1 MMVRIVLF
9 FVFSLAFSVEGPAQ
23 NAPLI
28 GIDSNYALDMATR
41 NKAWK
46 DRSVPVDPCELFAKN
61 GCQNARIRLWVGE
74 DGINRLTY
82 ATQTCASCAAGRSK
96 TLPSHL
102 SKRRLGGLC
111 KTTSAG
117 YLEETD
123 TREEIGGRGSI
134 HRKRRQ
140 PRGQEWR

>member
-1 MMVRIVLF
+1 MILRIVLF
-9 FVFSLAFSVEGPAQ
+9 FAFSLAFSVEGPAQ
-23 NAPLI
+23 DAPLL

-46 DRSVPVDPCELFAKN
+46 DRSEPVDPCELFAKN

-82 ATQTCASCAAGRSK
+82 ATQTARRAKQAGLK
-96 TLPSHL
+96 PYLVIFL
-102 SKRRLGGLC
+102 ERRLGGLC

-117 YLEETD
+117 CLEETD
-123 TREEIGGRGSI
+123 TREEIGGRGGI
-134 HRKRRQ
+134 HGKRCQ
-140 PRGQEWR
+140 AHGSEWG